1 MNTNKNAYEI
11 RLDILSIAHG
21 DLMTVFHEKLQNAK
35 MKKTGDQDGSWV
47 EDKIDDKIISDL
59 LPTSADMIKRAK
71 ELYAFVENA

>member
-11 RLDILSIAHG
+11 RLDILRLAHG
-21 DLMTVFHEKLQNAK
+21 DLMTVFHEKLHNAK